1 MEGNQSVSRFSNL
14 LIREGLQELTPS
26 VVRQKHSLK
35 RFAVLSKKHA
45 LVTDLAGDDHS
56 FTKRQLPW
64 QHFEGARAELDLT
77 VLIGFGSILLPL

>member
-35 RFAVLSKKHA
+35 RFAVLSKK
-45 LVTDLAGDDHS
+45 TRTRD
-56 FTKRQLPW
+56 
-64 QHFEGARAELDLT
+64 
-77 VLIGFGSILLPL
+77 